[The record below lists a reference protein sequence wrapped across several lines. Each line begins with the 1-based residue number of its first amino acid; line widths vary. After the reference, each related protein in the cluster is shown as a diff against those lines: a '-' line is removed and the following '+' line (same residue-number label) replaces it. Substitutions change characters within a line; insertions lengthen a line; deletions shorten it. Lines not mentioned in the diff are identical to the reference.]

1 MVIMRSNKM
10 KLIMFEGDGIS
21 DLIEA
26 LKKDKNRNVFVSITA
41 LTVFTDKSNKRRKT
55 WYI

>member
-1 MVIMRSNKM
+1 
-10 KLIMFEGDGIS
+10 MFEGDGTS

-41 LTVFTDKSNKRRKT
+41 LTVFTDKSNKMRKT